1 MQIVLMRHGKAENSQ
16 MGQRDHDR
24 ALATRGMLNA
34 ADQAREFRPATGD
47 GMIVSDALRTRQT
60 ADALFSAWSDLGEAD
75 LPNRRDTP
83 QGYLAPANQWLDL
96 IAMETTSKRLWII
109 GHNPGISAGHG
120 ADGRLHWHGNRRHRD
135 DRPRHRPVVRHPTGI
150 RVNRAPPPR
159 TRRVTSPHVQRCS
172 RI

>member
-1 MQIVLMRHGKAENSQ
+1 MQLVLMRHGKAENGQ

-109 GHNPGISAGHG
+109 GHNPGISALVTELTGDYIG
-120 ADGRLHWHGNRRHRD
+120 MTTADIVTIDLAIDQWSD
-135 DRPRHRPVVRHPTGI
+135 IRPGSGSIVRHRPGRG
-150 RVNRAPPPR
+150 A
-159 TRRVTSPHVQRCS
+159 
-172 RI
+172 

>member
-1 MQIVLMRHGKAENSQ
+1 MQLVLMRHGKAENGQ
-16 MGQRDHDR
+16 MGDHDR
-24 ALATRGMLNA
+24 ALAPRGILNTVA
-34 ADQAREFRPATGD
+34 QATEFRPAAGD

-109 GHNPGISAGHG
+109 GHNPGISALVTELTGDYIG
-120 ADGRLHWHGNRRHRD
+120 MTTADIVTIDLAIDQWSD
-135 DRPRHRPVVRHPTGI
+135 IRPGSGSIVRHRPGRG
-150 RVNRAPPPR
+150 A
-159 TRRVTSPHVQRCS
+159 
-172 RI
+172 